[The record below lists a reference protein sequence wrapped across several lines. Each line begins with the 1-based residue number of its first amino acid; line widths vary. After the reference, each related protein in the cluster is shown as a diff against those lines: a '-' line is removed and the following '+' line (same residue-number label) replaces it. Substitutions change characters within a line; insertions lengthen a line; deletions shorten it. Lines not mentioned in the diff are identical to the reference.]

1 MLEVEQGIGEAKL
14 LEILGD
20 LPDFLSSGA
29 RLADLNGQDREK
41 TNAQLEA
48 AYTYAY
54 GLYQQKRYGEAGFFF
69 AFLTLQDHLDIRY
82 WNGLGG
88 TQQMQKQYKEAIDSY
103 GMVVMY
109 DLGNPL
115 PCYRIAEC
123 LMALGEYDDAE
134 LVLKS
139 VVEFANTDSDAH
151 TSIKRRAESVS
162 TLLENA
168 RQKDQKAAHGDQPSD
183 TK

>member
-1 MLEVEQGIGEAKL
+1 MSAVEHGIGEARMR
-14 LEILGD
+14 EILVD

-29 RLADLNGQDREK
+29 RLADLRGEARDEINV
-41 TNAQLEA
+41 QLAA
-48 AYTYAY
+48 AYAYAY
-54 GLYQQKRYGEAGFFF
+54 GLYQQKRYGEAGAMF
-69 AFLTLQDHLDIRY
+69 AYLTLQDHLDIRY

-88 TQQMQKQYKEAIDSY
+88 AQQMQLQYKEAIESY
-103 GMVVMY
+103 GIVVMY

-134 LVLKS
+134 RVLKT

-151 TSIKRRAESVS
+151 SSIKRRAASVS
-162 TLLENA
+162 ALLESA
-168 RQKDQKAAHGDQPSD
+168 RQKAQQTPDTNKPSAM
-183 TK
+183 K

>member
-1 MLEVEQGIGEAKL
+1 MSVVEEGIGEAKL
-14 LEILGD
+14 LEILTE

-29 RLADLNGQDREK
+29 RLADLNGQDSEK
-41 TNAQLEA
+41 TDAQLAA
-48 AYTYAY
+48 AYAYAY
-54 GLYQQKRYGEAGFFF
+54 GLYQQKRYGEAGFVF

-88 TQQMQKQYKEAIDSY
+88 AQQMQKQYKEAIDSY

-139 VVEFANTDSDAH
+139 VVEFANTDSEAH
-151 TSIKRRAESVS
+151 TSIKRRVASVS
-162 TLLENA
+162 VLLDSA
-168 RQKDQKAAHGDQPSD
+168 RRKAQKMPDSDKPSA